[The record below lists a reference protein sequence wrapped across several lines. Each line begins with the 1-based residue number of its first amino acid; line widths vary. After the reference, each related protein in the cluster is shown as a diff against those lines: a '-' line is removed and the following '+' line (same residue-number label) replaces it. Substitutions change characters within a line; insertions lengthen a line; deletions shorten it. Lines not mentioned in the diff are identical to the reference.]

1 MKPFNLEK
9 ALVGEPVVLRG
20 GRKAFVLC
28 DLKQRFKYPQSN
40 KQLIGVVATENN
52 SNRFEHTAR
61 WYDTGE
67 YLSDDGGCESDYDI
81 TGMWQE
87 PVKTQG
93 EILEEAW
100 QNKGKVVKTDA
111 GMTTTV
117 EVIGKVV
124 DGEYIVRNPVD
135 GSLYEISAYGKWN
148 WRPYEELKGPVLNHN
163 LAILHL
169 PRPIKPKE
177 GEDYWRIGKAAIGKL
192 YVERARF
199 SHLSLANSAHS
210 EQGNC
215 FASES
220 DAKAWIH
227 ALNYARTGEVK
238 IE

>member
-52 SNRFEHTAR
+52 SDMFEHTAR

-67 YLSDDGGCESDYDI
+67 YLSGDGGCESDYDI
-81 TGMWQE
+81 TGMWEE
-87 PVKTQG
+87 PVKPQNK
-93 EILEEAW
+93 ILEEAW
-100 QNKGKVVKTDA
+100 QNRGKIVKTDA

-117 EVIGKVV
+117 EVVGKTA
-124 DGEYIVRNPVD
+124 DGEYIVRNPVT
-135 GSLYEISAYGKWN
+135 GSLDEIGTYGKLN
-148 WRPYEELKGPVLNHN
+148 WQPYEEPTGPVDNHTVAT
-163 LAILHL
+163 LYL
-169 PRPIKPKE
+169 PKPNRPRE
-177 GEDYWRIGKAAIGKL
+177 GKSYWCISTFNGKL
-192 YVERARF
+192 RVQYERH
-199 SHLSLANSAHS
+199 SHTWACDRNRV

-220 DAKAWIH
+220 DAQAWVD
-227 ALNYARTGEVK
+227 ALDYARTGKVK

>member
-52 SNRFEHTAR
+52 GDMFEHSAR

-67 YLSDDGGCESDYDI
+67 YLSEDDGCESDYDI
-81 TGMWQE
+81 TGMWEE

-100 QNKGKVVKTDA
+100 QNKGKVVKADA

-117 EVIGKVV
+117 EVVGKTA
-124 DGEYIVRNPVD
+124 DAEYIVRNPVT
-135 GSLYEISAYGKWN
+135 GSLDEIGTYGKLN
-148 WRPYEELKGPVLNHN
+148 WQPYEEPTGPVDNHTVSS
-163 LAILHL
+163 LYL
-169 PRPIKPKE
+169 PKPNRPRE
-177 GEDYWRIGKAAIGKL
+177 GESYWYISTFNGKL
-192 YVERARF
+192 RVQYERH
-199 SHLSLANSAHS
+199 SHTWACDRNRV

-220 DAKAWIH
+220 DAQAWID
-227 ALNYARTGEVK
+227 ALDRIRTDKVK
-238 IE
+238 IC